1 MAKVLLYADTET
13 GEILDSEGKPSG
25 LSVQK
30 LHGTTDVWVNG
41 VWVRTAMLSAARP
54 DIAALA
60 AKVPERQKIPL
71 WKCCDIERALG
82 FNECL
87 DAIGAKK

>member
-1 MAKVLLYADTET
+1 MARVLLWADTET
-13 GEILDSEGKPSG
+13 GDILDSEGKPSG

-60 AKVPERQKIPL
+60 VKVPERKPEFGDGYAEPTG
-71 WKCCDIERALG
+71 WNA
-82 FNECL
+82 CL
-87 DAIGAKK
+87 DALGIKP